1 MVRGPL
7 VFQGYWNA
15 EDVNAL
21 TFREGRHHTGDLG
34 MLDADGFLFFKGRKA
49 ERELIKPGGENVF
62 PAEVEKAI
70 LKHEAIRE
78 VCVFGVPD
86 PKFGEGIKA
95 VCSLKPGKSLTKEDL
110 IAFCGTLIA
119 GYKKP
124 RYVEF
129 VKELPKTENGAMD
142 RQRIKAEFA

>member
-1 MVRGPL
+1 M
-7 VFQGYWNA
+7 
-15 EDVNAL
+15 
-21 TFREGRHHTGDLG
+21 
-34 MLDADGFLFFKGRKA
+34 
-49 ERELIKPGGENVF
+49 
-62 PAEVEKAI
+62 EKAI

-86 PKFGEGIKA
+86 PRFGEGIKA
-95 VCSLKPGKSLTKEDL
+95 VCSLNPGKSLTKEDL

-129 VKELPKTENGAMD
+129 VKELPKDENGTID